1 MTQQQEDCNSFGDM
15 SSSQGEGRNMQE
27 VSVSDR
33 LAALKMKLNQSR
45 TDGTAAHNEEVR
57 GQKEVGDDGQLAAL
71 QEQLEKEV
79 AKNNH
84 ILGLYE
90 EQREELEQLQMQRDS
105 LQRESEERS
114 NAMKKTYDD
123 MVHEMQRQLDARSEH
138 DEVMELRNQ
147 IKEMQCEI
155 ERLQSESR
163 ETQASNSGVEDV
175 EQALVKSTMELKF
188 AKDQLHRLKSQ
199 MITSQE
205 EQEEEIRWRVEAE
218 VTSRLEQ
225 MGIHPDG
232 EMPVRDEQLVHD
244 LEIALDRIQQA
255 EKEVDHWKEALEVKD
270 TELKN
275 MQIAL
280 GDLSYESEAAEKL
293 RVQVRSLEAA
303 MRSKDDEVE
312 QSKIRC
318 QEYESQTK
326 KALEQLGQEKK
337 KAAAAREA
345 EGAARQEMISLQVS
359 YNDLALKMQGGDNRK
374 TYDRSFVVKLLKDM
388 ASLRHSQAIK
398 KAIQVLSLTDEEQT
412 FVLGDNSSSLANT
425 WVTFLE
431 SQVEDDSV

>member
-1 MTQQQEDCNSFGDM
+1 MTQQQEDHDSFGDM
-15 SSSQGEGRNMQE
+15 SSNQGEGRDVQE

-33 LAALKMKLNQSR
+33 LAALKKKLNQSR
-45 TDGTAAHNEEVR
+45 TDGTVARDGEVH
-57 GQKEVGDDGQLAAL
+57 GQKEVGDDGQIAAL
-71 QEQLEKEV
+71 EEQLEKEV

-105 LQRESEERS
+105 LQRESEERI

-123 MVHEMQRQLDARSEH
+123 TVHELQRQLDARSEH
-138 DEVMELRNQ
+138 HEVMELRNQ
-147 IKEMQCEI
+147 LKEMQCEI

-163 ETQASNSGVEDV
+163 ETQASNSGVEDL

-199 MITSQE
+199 MITSQD
-205 EQEEEIRWRVEAE
+205 EQEEEIRWRVETE

-225 MGIHPDG
+225 LGIHPDG

-255 EKEVDHWKEALEVKD
+255 EKEVDHWKEALEAKEA
-270 TELKN
+270 ELKN

-293 RVQVRSLEAA
+293 RVQVRSLEAS

-312 QSKIRC
+312 ESKRKC
-318 QEYESQTK
+318 KEYESETK
-326 KALEQLGQEKK
+326 KAVEQLGQEKK
-337 KAAAAREA
+337 KAAAARDA

-359 YNDLALKMQGGDNRK
+359 YNDLALKLQGADNRK
-374 TYDRSFVVKLLKDM
+374 TYDRSFVVHMLKDM

>member
-1 MTQQQEDCNSFGDM
+1 MTQQQEDESFGDM
-15 SSSQGEGRNMQE
+15 SSNQGEGRDVQE

-45 TDGTAAHNEEVR
+45 TDGTAAHNGEVH
-57 GQKEVGDDGQLAAL
+57 GQKEVEDGRQIAAL
-71 QEQLEKEV
+71 QQQLEKEV

-105 LQRESEERS
+105 LQRESEERMD
-114 NAMKKTYDD
+114 AMKKTYDD
-123 MVHEMQRQLDARSEH
+123 TVHGLQRQLDAPSEH
-138 DEVMELRNQ
+138 GEVMELRNQ

-163 ETQASNSGVEDV
+163 ETQASNSGVEDL

-199 MITSQE
+199 MITSQD

-255 EKEVDHWKEALEVKD
+255 DKEVEHLREALEGKEA
-270 TELKN
+270 ELKN

-293 RVQVRSLEAA
+293 RVQVRALEAS

-318 QEYESQTK
+318 KDYESQTK

-359 YNDLALKMQGGDNRK
+359 YNDLALKLQGGDNQK
-374 TYDRSFVVKLLKDM
+374 TYDRSFVVKLVKDM

-398 KAIQVLSLTDEEQT
+398 KAIQVLSLTNEEQT
-412 FVLGDNSSSLANT
+412 FVLGDNSTSLANN

-431 SQVEDDSV
+431 SQVEDDSI